1 MLQNIQRNLVLIYV
15 GGFDSLR
22 VGLLLVEQIGQE
34 VMAKP
39 HVCLSL
45 GAFLRHPAESPLVG
59 AMSDVRPLSRDV

>member
-34 VMAKP
+34 AYFG
-39 HVCLSL
+39 L
-45 GAFLRHPAESPLVG
+45 GARSY
-59 AMSDVRPLSRDV
+59 